1 MSLTTAL
8 DIAVQVIVP
17 NESGDGSQAPLLSA
31 ERRITPSW
39 TISQLK
45 AKLEPITGIPAASQ
59 SIRTRSLNSDAWI
72 TMDDDT
78 ALVGDSRFNLRK
90 GSEIYLCDTRPP
102 HLRQTINFADVSSVE
117 KYQMPEA
124 EYEKLEDSVLAWKRR
139 QKLGRFDPNA
149 KSAEE
154 LAVERFHADST
165 AISQKGIEVGQRCR
179 VGKDDS
185 RRGAVRFVGEVPGL
199 GGSREAGCVWVGVEL
214 DEPLGRNDGS
224 VSVEL
229 DDGQHQVKRLF
240 QTRDKYGV
248 LARPD
253 NVQVGD
259 FPVLDDLIDD
269 DMEEI

>member
-1 MSLTTAL
+1 MTTGL

-17 NESGDGSQAPLLSA
+17 NETGDGFQAPLLSA
-31 ERRITPSW
+31 ERRITPAW

-45 AKLEPITGIPAASQ
+45 AKLEPITGIPAMTQ
-59 SIRTRSLNSDAWI
+59 SIRTRNLGSDTWVS
-72 TMDDDT
+72 MDDDT
-78 ALVGDSRFNLRK
+78 ALVGDPRFALRK
-90 GSEIYLCDTRPP
+90 GSEIYLSDTRPP

-149 KSAEE
+149 KSPDE
-154 LAVERFHADST
+154 LAVERYQSDST
-165 AISQKGIEVGQRCR
+165 AISQKGVKIGQRCR
-179 VGKDDS
+179 VGRDDS

-199 GGSREAGCVWVGVEL
+199 GGSREAGCIWVGVEL

-224 VSVEL
+224 VSVEM

-240 QTRDKYGV
+240 QTKDKYGV

-253 NVQVGD
+253 KVEVGD
-259 FPVLDDLIDD
+259 FPVLDDLLDD